1 MNTVVLVVNNR
12 EVTAIIPEKTDVVNR
27 TQILTYTVWYENG
40 DSLGD
45 LAHTSGVGSDRN
57 TRQSGLSESC
67 QESWQHDY
75 AELTGAAGI
84 GERKRRDARSGW
96 MWSPMDRAG
105 DSRGDQ
111 SIPWMNDANIQS

>member
-1 MNTVVLVVNNR
+1 MKTVVLVVNNR

-67 QESWQHDY
+67 QESWQHDH
-75 AELTGAAGI
+75 AELTGVAGLGRVDFEI
-84 GERKRRDARSGW
+84 RDQVDPERDGPAVETEVTEP
-96 MWSPMDRAG
+96 SPR
-105 DSRGDQ
+105 
-111 SIPWMNDANIQS
+111 